1 MSLKRIQI
9 SILVLL
15 LVGTVFFV
23 SKVFAGAFVLP
34 QAINLAGFKF
44 HIYGLVMALAVF
56 FAVLYIRSSARFF
69 GFKAEDVDSNALLV
83 VTLGF
88 LGARLYHVLSSI
100 GYYLKYPLDVLKVWN
115 GGLSIFGALAGGF
128 LGLVLVSRKLR
139 KTNSTFVYPI
149 LNLLDLVAPG
159 VALGQAVG
167 RWGNLVNYEA
177 FGYPTNLPWKMF
189 VPEVFR
195 PMEFVR
201 FEFFHPLFLYESLG
215 TLCIFLLLYKISR
228 RKAKSGQVF
237 SVYLIGYGILRFCI
251 EFLRTDSTF
260 IFEGL
265 RLNSVASLLLV
276 VLGLTLRY
284 WILSEKKA
292 KLSS

>member
-1 MSLKRIQI
+1 MILKRSQI
-9 SILVLL
+9 VLLVFL
-15 LVGTVFFV
+15 LVGVAYLV
-23 SKVFAGAFVLP
+23 SKVFSGAVVLP
-34 QAINLAGFKF
+34 QTVSLAGFKF
-44 HIYGLVMALAVF
+44 HIYGLIMALAVF
-56 FAVLYIRSSARFF
+56 FAVFYIRSSSRFF
-69 GFKAEDVDSNALLV
+69 GFKAEDVDNNALLV
-83 VTLGF
+83 VAFGF

-128 LGLVLVSRKLR
+128 LGLVLVSRKLP
-139 KTNSTFVYPI
+139 KTNSAFVYSI

-177 FGYPTNLPWKMF
+177 FGYPTNFPWKMF
-189 VPEVFR
+189 VPEAFR

-215 TLCIFLLLYKISR
+215 TLCIFVLLYKISR
-228 RKAKSGQVF
+228 KKAKSGQVF
-237 SVYLIGYGILRFCI
+237 SVYLIGYGLLRFCL

-265 RLNSVASLLLV
+265 RLNSVASVMLV
-276 VLGLTLRY
+276 VLGLVLRY
-284 WILSEKKA
+284 WILREKKA